1 MSSNI
6 SVEDNKIMVL
16 ADFDD
21 TLINCDSMVTI
32 LKKEKWYLNCRII
45 CAGLGIIAAKLTKGD
60 VLKKRSQLKYLM
72 LEKYDGLSVDKI
84 DEYVKY
90 FASRINRNVIDKIN
104 SLNPDKI
111 IIASASSK
119 ELIVK
124 VLEGVL
130 RVDIVIANSIR
141 EDEADNIG
149 TLGADNMEPLGT
161 DNIGS
166 LGADNADV
174 NDSTKI
180 EDNAICTSPV
190 KTKEKVVYVDSEK
203 NGKNTNKGTKI
214 TINEF
219 KTCYGEEKA
228 RRFCAEIK
236 DYAEHEIYV
245 FSDSLSDMPIFKLG
259 KECYLVEGGEFKALE
274 L

>member
-1 MSSNI
+1 MNDITSEEN
-6 SVEDNKIMVL
+6 NKIMVL

-60 VLKKRSQLKYLM
+60 VLKNRSQLKYLM
-72 LEKYDGLSVDKI
+72 LEKFDGLSEDKI

-104 SLNPDKI
+104 SLSPDKI
-111 IIASASSK
+111 VIASASSK

-130 RVDIVIANSIR
+130 RVDVVIANSIR
-141 EDEADNIG
+141 VGEDNNIG
-149 TLGADNMEPLGT
+149 ALGADS
-161 DNIGS
+161 D
-166 LGADNADV
+166 DV

-180 EDNAICTSPV
+180 EDDAICTSPV

-203 NGKNTNKGTKI
+203 NGKNADRGAKI
-214 TINEF
+214 PINEF

-228 RRFCAEIK
+228 RRFCAENK
-236 DYAEHEIYV
+236 DYVEYEIYV

-259 KECYLVEGGEFKALE
+259 KERYLVEGGELKVLE